1 MIGVIAEHLK
11 THRHQLGKHALMIGS
26 SVKIPPRDVLVSE
39 AMHRMAL
46 DWAAE
51 RVADSEGTEQVRR
64 ALDLMAAE
72 VTDHS
77 ERCRLFREAVGAEA
91 RPAEGHVRLSRLI
104 KDGYYSTVFLIEPD
118 NMLERALHAQ
128 HMEPEKDYHHLIA
141 GLDDPGEIRVAL
153 AESTRPAI
161 VKCGGDLESRFL
173 PVSSAEIRAIADQ
186 IHDVLQDTFKIFSVF
201 VAMSERDDPFLTHI
215 PREGS
220 RIFWINQLIPM
231 GDATL
236 YDELR
241 IENPASAEYHRFQP
255 HVIELLEARHSS
267 RHLMCRE
274 PGTFNEFF
282 AKVHTRLVRQRH
294 HRRGQKLDLTVLR
307 GGPYRFLSY
316 FDLED
321 EDFYFGREQD
331 VQAVTAK
338 VREHPIT
345 VVFGKAAI
353 GKTSLLR
360 AGVMSALRRESEEA
374 DRETTRPWLLAYTR
388 VGDDPVASMRASVL
402 QALSELGYEPGDL
415 TAEKCLATVI
425 SRASELCGRR
435 VLILLDQFAEYHVK
449 LGDRMKAR
457 FRESL
462 HRCLDECGDDFRL
475 LIAIREDFV
484 GELYEL
490 QDEFPQVMHN
500 MHRLHRLTR
509 EQATDAIIKPAQNFE
524 LQIKRTLVERIIND
538 LYREGV
544 EPAQLQIVCHSIY
557 EGRSPGSH
565 HLGERIYDELGGAAE
580 ILDKYLERSLNL
592 LPPQDRRIA
601 SKILVLFAG
610 ASELK
615 AAQTTDRILAE
626 ANADRE
632 LVDRVVARLI
642 DLGLIRPV
650 GKGRRRGY
658 ELVHEIL
665 ADKIQKDLAGKELAT
680 RDLQDLLTREMNN
693 YTQFGLLIPVE
704 ELRQID
710 SARTELVI
718 GPDELKLIIRSALT
732 SEHETDYWLGR
743 LLELG
748 AEKADFLAALL
759 RDENPQVRLQVFKAL
774 GEHLE
779 PRLLRHLVHALE
791 DDLSEIRTLATTHLT
806 QLEPHLLG
814 MLDNPDT
821 RVRALAARALGRI
834 HSRRA
839 VKGML
844 TAFVDGDDDLRDE
857 ITEALLAIDDPR
869 APASLLRAVAAA
881 PEPAW
886 GAAYALGRISLAES
900 DLKALQRAVK
910 ARPKPELHYALAIAR
925 TMRRNFE
932 EAAEALAQARQAAT
946 DTIASDYIA
955 AAERDLRHQRKR
967 AAAGEDAWLMFG
979 FGPAHGANAAQEVAP
994 PLELAWEFPTKDN
1007 VVASP
1012 VVRDNTVFIGS
1023 RDKHLYAVDT
1033 GKGTARWTFEAPDRI
1048 EGAAALAEGL
1058 VCFGTLSGSVHALD
1072 VVSGEQRWKAALE
1085 GAIRSDITLESGRL
1099 FIGTRAGN
1107 IASLDAATGEVVWSF
1122 QLPGEVSASIAV
1134 AGGILAIGCWDGTI
1148 RAHDATNADERW
1160 VTKTLGPVSSS
1171 PAIADGIVYCGSDD
1185 HRLYALRLSDGAVV
1199 WQADLEGQVRS
1210 SPAVGDDIV
1219 VIGSTSGHCYGIRR
1233 ENGAIAWAAEA
1244 AEEIMSSP
1252 AIAGEYAYVGSRD
1265 GALYALDL
1273 RNGDVLW
1280 RHATSYGMYS
1290 SPAIAEQTVFV
1301 GLDYY
1306 NLAAF
1311 RPRIDLG
1318 ASRRT

>member
-26 SVKIPPRDVLVSE
+26 SVKIPPRDVLVHE
-39 AMHRMAL
+39 GIQRMAL
-46 DWAAE
+46 DWAGD
-51 RVADSEGTEQVRR
+51 RVADVEGPEQAKR

-72 VTDHS
+72 VTDHA
-77 ERCRLFREAVGAEA
+77 ERCRLFREIIGPDA

-161 VKCGGDLESRFL
+161 VKCGGDLEARYL
-173 PVSSAEIRAIADQ
+173 PLSPTEVTAVADQ

-201 VAMSERDDPFLTHI
+201 VAMSERDDPFLAHI

-231 GDATL
+231 GDAAL

-267 RHLMCRE
+267 RHLLCRE

-307 GGPYRFLSY
+307 GGPYRFLNY
-316 FDLED
+316 FDVQD

-331 VQAVTAK
+331 VEAVLRK
-338 VREHPIT
+338 IHEHPIT
-345 VVFGKAAI
+345 VVFGKAGI

-360 AGVMSALRRESEEA
+360 AGVMAALRRESEDA
-374 DRETTRPWLLAYTR
+374 DREKSLPWLVAYTR
-388 VGDDPVASMRASVL
+388 VGDDPVASMRAAVL
-402 QALSELGYEPGDL
+402 QALTDLGYEPRDL
-415 TAEKCLATVI
+415 AAEKCLSTFIAGAAELSGRKVLVI
-425 SRASELCGRR
+425 
-435 VLILLDQFAEYHVK
+435 LDQFAEFHVK

-457 FRESL
+457 FREAL
-462 HRCLDECGDDFRL
+462 RRCLDECGDQFRL

-490 QDEFPQVMHN
+490 QDDFPQIMHN
-500 MHRLHRLTR
+500 LHRLHKLTR
-509 EQATDAIIKPAQNFE
+509 EQAFDAIIKPAQNFE

-565 HLGERIYDELGGAAE
+565 FLGERIYDELGGAAE
-580 ILDKYLERSLNL
+580 ILDKYLERALNL
-592 LPPQDRRIA
+592 LPSNDRRVA
-601 SKILVLFAG
+601 SRILIFLASV
-610 ASELK
+610 SELK
-615 AAQTTDRILAE
+615 ATQTLERIVAE

-632 LVDRVVARLI
+632 LVDRVLARLI

-665 ADKIQKDLAGKELAT
+665 ADKIQKDLAGKELTT

-732 SEHETDYWLGR
+732 AEHETEYWLQR
-743 LLELG
+743 LAELG
-748 AEKADFLAALL
+748 SEKADFLAALM
-759 RDENPQVRLQVFKAL
+759 RDEHPQVRLRVFQAL
-774 GEHLE
+774 AEHVE
-779 PRLLRHLVHALE
+779 PRLLRHLVHAL
-791 DDLSEIRTLATTHLT
+791 DDDVAEIRTLAATHLT

-839 VKGML
+839 IKEML
-844 TAFVDGDDDLRDE
+844 GAFVDEDPNLRDE

-869 APASLLRAVAAA
+869 APAALLRTVSAAS
-881 PEPAW
+881 EPSWA
-886 GAAYALGRISLAES
+886 AAYALGRISLAES
-900 DLKALQRAVK
+900 DLKALRRASAV
-910 ARPKPELHYALAIAR
+910 RPKPELFYALAVAL

-932 EAAEALAQARQAAT
+932 EAAEALERARSAT
-946 DTIASDYIA
+946 TDKTALEYIA
-955 AAERDLRHQRKR
+955 AAERELRHQRKR

-994 PLELAWEFPTKDN
+994 PLELAWEFQTKDN

-1033 GKGTARWTFEAPDRI
+1033 GKGTARWAFEAPDRI
-1048 EGAAALAEGL
+1048 EGAAALAQGL

-1072 VVSGEQRWKAALE
+1072 AVNGEQRWKAVLE
-1085 GAIRSDITLESGRL
+1085 GAIRSDATIDAGCLY
-1099 FIGTRAGN
+1099 IGTRAGQ
-1107 IASLDAATGEVVWSF
+1107 IAALDVATGHLLWIF
-1122 QLPGEVSASIAV
+1122 QVPGEVSASIAV
-1134 AGGILAIGCWDGTI
+1134 ADGLLALGCWDGTI
-1148 RAHDATNADERW
+1148 RVHDAKTAEERW
-1160 VTKTLGPVSSS
+1160 VTRTLGPVSSS
-1171 PAIADGIVYCGSDD
+1171 PAIADGVVYCGSDD
-1185 HRLYALRLSDGAVV
+1185 HHLYALSLADGGVL
-1199 WQADLEGQVRS
+1199 WQADLQGQVRS
-1210 SPAVGDDIV
+1210 SPAVTDEFAIVGSTNGRCYAVRRDNGDIV
-1219 VIGSTSGHCYGIRR
+1219 
-1233 ENGAIAWAAEA
+1233 WAAEA

-1252 AIAGEYAYVGSRD
+1252 AVAGEFVYFGSRD

-1273 RNGDVLW
+1273 HTGEILW

-1290 SPAIAEQTVFV
+1290 SPAIAEQTVFI

-1318 ASRRT
+1318 GSHRK